1 MTVKELREQ
10 TGLSQSQFAKKFHIG
25 IKALQSWEQ
34 GIRNVPEST
43 LYMMGKILE
52 YEDRYEIEKEGG

>member
-52 YEDRYEIEKEGG
+52 YEEELSVIKRSY